1 MGGTTTISNSETRA
15 EALKLQ
21 SSAYGATVA
30 VVHGTTR
37 IAGNLVDYGDFRAI
51 ANTTTQESGGKGG
64 GVRVENTT
72 YTYTA
77 NVIMGLCE
85 GPIGGIKHIWR
96 GKAKYQQGR
105 GPWAESLTLFHGYE
119 DVLQPSWSVLSTMAG
134 GTHEI
139 NYSGLAIF
147 CVEAYDLGGTAQV
160 ENHNFEVNGLAAQAL
175 HAECPDAE
183 PSTIVSHWVT
193 HPRYGR
199 GLPSATLGPTTE
211 YRDYCRAAG
220 LLLSPALTEQ
230 ASAADRIKH
239 LMELTNSAVVVAD
252 RKLHIVPLASEP
264 VSRTAAWGTS
274 YAYTPDLAPLFDLTT
289 DQFLKT
295 EDSPPVRVIRKT
307 PADAYNVVKVQ
318 FRNRTNDY
326 ATDVAVAE
334 DRASVD
340 LYGAKEAPLINADWI
355 CDTEVAHA
363 VARIRLQKFMTALRE
378 YRFDLPW
385 NFAAIL
391 PTNILRITEPEQ
403 GLDGVPVRVTRISE
417 TEQGFSIEAEDFP
430 NASTAGPVYTLPVQ
444 DGFVHGY
451 SAEPGATDV
460 VHVFEAPRTLTDTGL
475 EVWAAIKGGTNWG
488 GAHMWVSLN
497 GTDYK
502 RLTTVWGQSRC
513 GVLTGPVSAG
523 VLPVGSMTGKLL
535 SASADEASGGITLC
549 YVGGTTPEF
558 LAYQTATLTSA
569 DAYNLS
575 GLVRGIYASS
585 DDSAHDAGDVFV
597 RCDDALAKS
606 GPLDT
611 NLIGQQ
617 VWIKFQSFNKFGL
630 QTQDMADVTAVPYTV
645 SGVWARNSES
655 ERNLI
660 KTGDFSRQ
668 PVGVTPASWS
678 GGTVVEVTGQPFAR
692 ALKFNVMEVG
702 EYSNKIEAREGDQFY
717 LGARL
722 MVVDDDCRFGLAF
735 YDSDGVLVQR
745 IHAFSALTYQFNF
758 SNNTLTVTGQGVWV
772 EKNSVITA
780 PAGSAYAIA
789 QIFRRD
795 DRPFTG
801 SDCFAEDLH
810 IYRPAVSGEIGID
823 QATSVYYYEVTNTV
837 SVASPIIDTS
847 SGSSYPTEVGQINY
861 VEVPFGSRML
871 VTLSAR
877 CRYVNAASGVSASIG
892 GQGEIALQRDTGSSY
907 GTFNFKNQPG
917 ASRERIDDLVGAN
930 AVGLAPGIYNFR
942 IMAGKLT
949 SSETFEIQNMQLRL
963 EIVKR

>member
-1 MGGTTTISNSETRA
+1 
-15 EALKLQ
+15 
-21 SSAYGATVA
+21 

-64 GVRVENTT
+64 GVRVQNTT

-96 GKAKYQQGR
+96 GKAKYEQGR
-105 GPWAESLTLFHGYE
+105 GPWAESLTLFHGNE
-119 DVLQPSWSVLSTMAG
+119 DTLQPPWSVLATMAG

-147 CVEAYDLGGTAQV
+147 CVEAYDLGGSAQV
-160 ENHNFEVNGLAAQAL
+160 ENHNFEVIGLAARAL
-175 HAECPDAE
+175 HPDCEDAD
-183 PSTIVSHWVT
+183 PAAILSHWVT

-199 GLPSATLGPTTE
+199 GLPSATLAPVSD
-211 YRDYCRAAG
+211 YSNYCRAAG

-230 ASAADRIKH
+230 AAAADRIKL

-252 RKLHIVPLASEP
+252 RKLHIVPLASE
-264 VSRTAAWGTS
+264 SLTRTAAWGTS
-274 YAYTPDLAPLFDLTT
+274 YSYTPDLAPLFDLSA
-289 DQFLKT
+289 DQFLMT
-295 EDSPPVRVIRKT
+295 SDSPPVRVIRKT

-318 FRNRTNDY
+318 YRNRANDY

-340 LYGAKEAPLINADWI
+340 LYGVKEAPLINGDWI

-363 VARIRLQKFMTALRE
+363 VARIRLQKFMTALRQ

-391 PTNILRITEPEQ
+391 PTNILRITDPGQ

-417 TEQGFSIEAEDFP
+417 TEQGFSVVAEDFP
-430 NASTAGPVYTLPVQ
+430 NASTAGPVYALPVQ

-451 SAEPGATDV
+451 SVEPGATEV
-460 VHVFEAPRTLTDTGL
+460 VHVFEAPRALTDTGL

-513 GVLTGPVSAG
+513 GVLTGPVASG

-549 YVGGTTPEF
+549 YVGGTTPEY
-558 LAYQTATLTSA
+558 LAYQTATLTGPG
-569 DAYNLS
+569 AYDLS
-575 GLVRGIYASS
+575 GLVRGIYTSS
-585 DDSAHDAGDVFV
+585 DASDHSAGNVFV

-630 QTQDMADVTAVPYTV
+630 QTEDMADVTAVAYTV
-645 SGVWARNSES
+645 SGRFARNAEA

-660 KTGDFSRQ
+660 KIGDFSRQ
-668 PVGVTPASWS
+668 PLGVTPASWS
-678 GGTVVEVTGQPFAR
+678 GGEVVSVTGQAFTR
-692 ALKFNVMEVG
+692 ALKFNVMSIAES
-702 EYSNKIEAREGDQFY
+702 SNKIDASPGDQFY
-717 LGARL
+717 LGGRL
-722 MVVDDDCRFGLAF
+722 MAVDDDCKFGVSFYGADGNLIQRVEAF
-735 YDSDGVLVQR
+735 AA
-745 IHAFSALTYQFNF
+745 ITYRYNFN
-758 SNNTLTVTGQGVWV
+758 NNTTTVIDQGVWV
-772 EKNSVITA
+772 NKNSVITA
-780 PAGSAYAIA
+780 PAGSAYAIPEL
-789 QIFRRD
+789 FKTN
-795 DRPFTG
+795 DRPLIG
-801 SDCFAEDLH
+801 SDCFAEDLQVF
-810 IYRPAVSGEIGID
+810 RPAVSGEIGVE
-823 QATSVYYYEVTNTV
+823 QATSVYYFDLAGSVNV
-837 SVASPIIDTS
+837 SSPILDTA
-847 SGSSYPTEVGQINY
+847 SGSSYPTTVGQINN
-861 VEVPFGSRML
+861 VEIPFGSRML
-871 VTLSAR
+871 VTISAR
-877 CRYVNAASGVSASIG
+877 CRYVNASSGISATLG
-892 GQGEIALQRDTGSSY
+892 GQGEVALQRDTGSTF
-907 GTFNFKNQPG
+907 GTFRFKNLPG
-917 ASRERIDDLVGAN
+917 ASRERIDELVGAS
-930 AVGLAPGIYNFR
+930 ASVMTPGVYNFR

-949 SSETFEIQNMQLRL
+949 SSEVFEIQSMQLRL